1 MYVFIFQ
8 IFQSIKFGNSKKE
21 LLLHFL
27 IVAVMLLYMFLANYA
42 GQEITDHNNH
52 VFSTA

>member
-1 MYVFIFQ
+1 MVFQ
-8 IFQSIKFGNSKKE
+8 IFESVTFGNNKE
-21 LLLHFL
+21 EFLLHFT
-27 IVAVMLLYMFLANYA
+27 IVGVILLYAFLANYA

>member
-1 MYVFIFQ
+1 MFQ
-8 IFQSIKFGNSKKE
+8 IFQNVTFSNGEKE
-21 LLLHFL
+21 ILLHFQN
-27 IVAVMLLYMFLANYA
+27 VAVMLLYMFLANYA

>member
-1 MYVFIFQ
+1 MKCMFQ
-8 IFQSIKFGNSKKE
+8 IFQTITFGSSKE
-21 LLLHFL
+21 EFLIHFV